1 MIDPYFIIQH
11 QSLKDTLKLIE
22 AHGDIQR
29 GIETEPSP
37 PPSSKTALVP
47 TSPTVPVKRVA

>member
-1 MIDPYFIIQH
+1 MINPYDIIQH

-22 AHGDIQR
+22 AHGDVQR

-37 PPSSKTALVP
+37 PPSSCTIPVP
-47 TSPTVPVKRVA
+47 TSPTVPAKRVA